1 MKDLTELQKDLP
13 QLIVALDSLDDS
25 ANYIHIKDA
34 KEDTVYYCP
43 CCKGII
49 KPRAYKDDKEY
60 QVQAHY
66 YHENG
71 GCNEETFIHYICKM
85 WLFEN
90 GCKFKVND
98 QIYTV
103 NNIETEKTYHTEFGD
118 YRPDITVYTEEN
130 KIFFFEIKNT
140 NKKTENYIPKW
151 DELENDVV
159 EVDVRYFI
167 NQKVDSNIPEF
178 KLIYSDGECFIK
190 TYTRSDYEET
200 ISRRK
205 MEWKRQ
211 DKLNYKIMWEKL
223 DWFWIELQKYKNNKS
238 NLQNVID
245 KYSTLEY
252 GDMDLCI
259 SIIKKM
265 KCLNLYKA
273 LIPLINKRFCEII
286 KAYNISPYKSVELI
300 QESPRIFYIGFLIE
314 SVGNKVYYYDSFY
327 LNGKF
332 EYYSSAILK
341 KFIYA
346 IKQIKST
353 PLSTKDCSHLHEIKE
368 LNYKRDIKYNIIC
381 RIYMREREYV
391 SVKSKDKG
399 KLLYSYK
406 YENSY
411 NCFENLTSY
420 YYLKRYIHDWRYN
433 KHISR
438 RENILNFNKQNN
450 LENAKY
456 KVSQLINMI
465 NNCKN
470 KQWSASDLEI
480 INTPIPNKYH
490 YGFYI
495 ILNKTKENRHIY
507 FNSEN
512 KYQIFIKVKNTMN
525 EMIKNS
531 GINNDS
537 RIIFL

>member
-1 MKDLTELQKDLP
+1 MDLKELQKDLP

-25 ANYIHIKDA
+25 ANYVHIKDA
-34 KEDTVYYCP
+34 KEDIIYYCP
-43 CCKGII
+43 CCKGIV
-49 KPRAYKDDKEY
+49 KPRAYKEDKEY
-60 QVQAHY
+60 QVQAHF
-66 YHENG
+66 YHEGG

-90 GCKFKVND
+90 GCKFKVNE

-103 NNIETEKTYHTEFGD
+103 DKIDTEKTFHTEFGD

-130 KIFFFEIKNT
+130 KTFFFEIKNT

-190 TYTRSDYEET
+190 TYTRKDYDDL
-200 ISRRK
+200 IAKRK

-211 DKLNYKIMWEKL
+211 DKLNYKMIWEKL
-223 DWFWIELQKYKNNKS
+223 DWFWIELQKYKINKS
-238 NLQNVID
+238 NLQNVIE
-245 KYSTLEY
+245 KYSMLEY
-252 GDMDLCI
+252 DDMDVCI
-259 SIIKKM
+259 SIVKKM
-265 KCLNLYKA
+265 KCLGLYKA

-286 KAYNISPYKSVELI
+286 KTYDIFPYKSVDLI

-314 SVGNKVYYYDSFY
+314 KVNNQVYYYDSFY

-353 PLSTKDCSHLHEIKE
+353 PISTKDCSHLHEIKE

-399 KLLYSYK
+399 ELLYSYK

-411 NCFENLTSY
+411 NCFENPTSY
-420 YYLKRYIHDWRYN
+420 YYLKRYIHDWRSN

-537 RIIFL
+537 RIIIL

>member
-1 MKDLTELQKDLP
+1 
-13 QLIVALDSLDDS
+13 
-25 ANYIHIKDA
+25 
-34 KEDTVYYCP
+34 
-43 CCKGII
+43 
-49 KPRAYKDDKEY
+49 
-60 QVQAHY
+60 
-66 YHENG
+66 
-71 GCNEETFIHYICKM
+71 M

-90 GCKFKVND
+90 GCKFKVNE

-103 NNIETEKTYHTEFGD
+103 DKIDTEKTFHTEFGD

-130 KIFFFEIKNT
+130 KTFFFEIKNT

-190 TYTRSDYEET
+190 TYTRKDYDDL
-200 ISRRK
+200 IAKRK

-211 DKLNYKIMWEKL
+211 DKLNYKMIWEKL
-223 DWFWIELQKYKNNKS
+223 DWFWIELQKYKINKS
-238 NLQNVID
+238 NLQNVIE
-245 KYSTLEY
+245 KYSMLEY
-252 GDMDLCI
+252 DDMDVCI
-259 SIIKKM
+259 SIVKKM
-265 KCLNLYKA
+265 KCLGLYKA

-286 KAYNISPYKSVELI
+286 KTYDIFPYKSVDLI

-314 SVGNKVYYYDSFY
+314 KVNNQVYYYDSFY

-353 PLSTKDCSHLHEIKE
+353 PISTKDCSHLHEIKE

-399 KLLYSYK
+399 ELLYSYK

-411 NCFENLTSY
+411 NCFENPTSY
-420 YYLKRYIHDWRYN
+420 YYLKRYIHDWRSN

-537 RIIFL
+537 RIIIL